1 MMTRLRNES
10 GMALLLVL
18 VVVALLSTLII
29 EFSFSTLVDL
39 RATETFRDR
48 TKAYY
53 LARGGVEA
61 ARTILQ
67 EDKNNFDHPDEFW
80 GQPLVNI
87 PAGDGDV
94 SITIHDMSGRLNIN
108 TVADKRGNPLA
119 GYHRFIALC
128 EEVLQLDKRDAQQL
142 ADSLVYWYNGDKTV
156 TTPDDEYYAGLKPSY
171 TRRGEKLTLLDE
183 LRLVRG
189 FDQGRF
195 EQLEPYLRVVGDD
208 EININTASAEVL
220 YAWQFSAA
228 EDNIEIIFDRQDIA
242 ALIDYRLQSP
252 YQRLQDLSQAE
263 GINNRWAGAW
273 LQGSVDVKGTVFQVS
288 SQGRIN
294 QGIRR
299 AQAIVRKQGNELLS
313 FKVE

>member
-1 MMTRLRNES
+1 MACLRNEN

-48 TKAYY
+48 SKAYY
-53 LARGGVEA
+53 LARGGVTA

-67 EDKNNFDHPDEFW
+67 EDKNSFDHPDEFW

-94 SITIHDMSGRLNIN
+94 SLTIHDLSGRLNIN
-108 TVADKRGNPLA
+108 TVADERGNPLP

-128 EEVLQLDKRDAQQL
+128 EEVLQLDKLEAQQL
-142 ADSLVYWYNGDKTV
+142 ADSLVYWYNGDKTA

-171 TRRGEKLTLLDE
+171 ARRGEKLTLLDE

-189 FDQGRF
+189 FDRDRF
-195 EQLEPYLRVVGDD
+195 EQLEPYLRVVGD
-208 EININTASAEVL
+208 EKININTAPAEVL

-228 EDNIEIIFDRQDIA
+228 EGNIEIILDRQDITA
-242 ALIDYRLQSP
+242 MIDYRLQYP

-263 GINNRWAGAW
+263 GIGNRWAGAW

-294 QGIRR
+294 QGTRR